1 MKRFFVLFLLFF
13 LVGCGMK
20 MGDSKLDIK
29 QELVLNQYDTL
40 KKIVVEEANN
50 NGFNQLTSEIKP
62 SKYNDQRGRLF
73 FSLKTPFGTDQLI
86 VDFDNGNISMS
97 GAGLRSNPE
106 SAIKAI
112 TYRIKEL
119 NESYGAKSTPV
130 AIPKKISV
138 DTTSNNSPQEG
149 TKLQPSDIKS
159 EIKATSPAPISTSST
174 TSMVVIGNKAK
185 IRKKPS
191 TKADIVR
198 TIKKGEVVQVI
209 KQSDE
214 WFQIELA
221 SGDVGWCHKSVLERQ
236 N

>member
-1 MKRFFVLFLLFF
+1 MKMGSLVLFSLFF

-29 QELVLNQYDTL
+29 PELVLNKYDTL
-40 KKIVVEEANN
+40 KAIVIEEANN
-50 NGFNQLTSEIKP
+50 NGFSQLTSEIKP
-62 SKYNDQRGRLF
+62 SKYNEQRGRLF

-112 TYRIKEL
+112 TFRIKEL
-119 NESYGAKSTPV
+119 NESNGAKSTPA

-138 DTTSNNSPQEG
+138 DTTSSNSQQEAT
-149 TKLQPSDIKS
+149 TKLKIKS
-159 EIKATSPAPISTSST
+159 DTKASSPAPISTFST
-174 TSMVVIGNKAK
+174 TSMVVTGNKAK

-191 TKADIVR
+191 AKAAVVK

-209 KQSDE
+209 KQSDD